1 MKSYKEYVE
10 PYLCNFIEV
19 EVPQEKRERIK
30 QFVNLVIAQKQQ
42 EEHHQND
49 CNNEYKRFYTGTLG
63 EAAIEELLGVELIDW
78 GIGNSNAYN
87 EADLRRL
94 GINVGIKTV
103 EYGKFPVVHI
113 KPKRPEIILIKKD
126 NKSVY
131 VCGYANKSILKT
143 YQDIDLIL
151 SPSLKAR
158 GTKTGFYG
166 FSELQP
172 IMNLGVLNVCASV
185 KHY

>member
-1 MKSYKEYVE
+1 VE
-10 PYLCNFIEV
+10 PYLNNFIKI

-30 QFVNLVIAQKQQ
+30 QFVNLVIAEKRQ
-42 EEHHQND
+42 EEHHKID
-49 CNNEYKRFYTGTLG
+49 CHNEYKRFYTGTLG

-78 GIGNSNAYN
+78 GIGNSNVYN
-87 EADLRRL
+87 DADLRKI
-94 GINVGIKTV
+94 GINVGVKTV

-113 KPKRPEIILIKKD
+113 KPKRPELILLKIND
-126 NKSVY
+126 KSVY
-131 VCGYANKSILKT
+131 VCGYANVRVLKT

-166 FSELQP
+166 FNKLQL
-172 IMNLGVLNVCASV
+172 ITNLGVLNVCASV